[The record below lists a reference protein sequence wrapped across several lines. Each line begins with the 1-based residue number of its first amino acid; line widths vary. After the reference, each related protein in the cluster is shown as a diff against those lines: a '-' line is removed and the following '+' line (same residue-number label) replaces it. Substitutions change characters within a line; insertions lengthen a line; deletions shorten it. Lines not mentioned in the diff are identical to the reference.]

1 MCVILEAAI
10 LGRGFS
16 LLPALRWLAWNLI
29 QFSCP
34 SVDRDCEM
42 LWKFLMDL
50 QPYYVQTGDHI
61 TFLPFAL
68 EVNALA
74 LL

>member
-1 MCVILEAAI
+1 
-10 LGRGFS
+10 
-16 LLPALRWLAWNLI
+16 
-29 QFSCP
+29 
-34 SVDRDCEM
+34 
-42 LWKFLMDL
+42 MDL